1 MGATQVEALAYDD
14 SFWHSAYCA
23 HAPAVLA
30 FLRRR
35 VAPEEAEDVLQ
46 ETFVRAIRSG
56 TYRGDDGNARAYLMA
71 TARHVLIN
79 RLRRPR
85 LVVNAGDLAPA
96 DSERDTLA
104 EFADAATTPEDDAA
118 WSAFRQRL
126 GEVLGELKEKHRQAF
141 ELAVLQQRSYAEIA
155 GLTGW
160 SLPQVKINVY
170 RARRR
175 VIQGLADYLPDSGVE
190 P

>member
-1 MGATQVEALAYDD
+1 MEALAYDD
-14 SFWHSAYCA
+14 SFWHAAYCS

-35 VAPEEAEDVLQ
+35 VGPEEAEDVLQ

-85 LVVNAGDLAPA
+85 LVVNAGDLTPDDAA
-96 DSERDTLA
+96 RDALA
-104 EFADAATTPEDDAA
+104 EVADAAATPEDDAA
-118 WSAFRQRL
+118 WSAFRRRL
-126 GEVLGELKEKHRQAF
+126 LEVLGELKETYRQAF
-141 ELAVLQQRSYAEIA
+141 ELGVLQQRSYAEIA

-170 RARRR
+170 RARQR
-175 VIQGLADYLPDSGVE
+175 VIQGLADYLPNPGE